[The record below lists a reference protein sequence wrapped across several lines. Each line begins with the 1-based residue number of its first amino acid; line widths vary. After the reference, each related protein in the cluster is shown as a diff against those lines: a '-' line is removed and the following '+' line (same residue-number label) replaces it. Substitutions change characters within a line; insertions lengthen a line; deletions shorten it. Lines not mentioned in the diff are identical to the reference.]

1 MKSVGNECLPLFD
14 VGCYWN
20 IFSKKSFQ
28 SSKFSEGIFLHGL
41 FFCIKSG
48 LVGRT
53 TDLNLDRGLF
63 NSRILFEFPISC
75 IAPWTPITNRAAQS
89 LASSHRIV
97 RRPPAVDYI
106 AAAVIA
112 AIAYSPRLLS
122 SRRPMLIA
130 RSCHVVRP
138 PPVLS
143 PRSPLLARPLL
154 LHPLPPALV
163 APSDHAEL
171 TPPGEQLRRHLPLR

>member
-1 MKSVGNECLPLFD
+1 MTFVLGACHNSILGVYG
-14 VGCYWN
+14 
-20 IFSKKSFQ
+20 IFLTKNMFQ

-112 AIAYSPRLLS
+112 AITYSPRLLL

-130 RSCHVVRP
+130 RSRHVVRP
-138 PPVLS
+138 LRVLS
-143 PRSPLLARPLL
+143 PRSPLLARPLS

-163 APSDHAEL
+163 ALSDHAEL
-171 TPPGEQLRRHLPLR
+171 TPPGEQSHRHLALR